1 MSSVQSDIPDELRR
15 MVEGLPK
22 HSDVSV
28 QLTDEV
34 LETVVKSART
44 SEKVDLVSADDRIV
58 SFVDLLGTKFLM
70 QQVSSKEQAQD
81 AYNKL
86 SAIGV
91 LFEEC
96 AEECKKNVPDT
107 KYRIISDSYV
117 ISVPNE
123 PEALDALV
131 FSIGKFQKGCLLEF
145 KALARGGIAI
155 GKMVVGGKYDM
166 MIGKAFVD
174 AHLLEKDIASY
185 PRVVINSDI
194 KIKEM
199 SRIAPIS
206 HDKDGMDYISFL
218 SGLSKQ
224 ELEKARSII
233 LDKKKEKS
241 DPKCL
246 HERQKWEWV
255 QTYID
260 QVNNK
265 HECCC
270 VYKKEV
276 V

>member
-34 LETVVKSART
+34 LEAAVKSART

-70 QQVSSKEQAQD
+70 QQVSGKEQAQD

-96 AEECKKNVPDT
+96 AEECKKSVPDT
-107 KYRIISDSYV
+107 KYCIISDSYV
-117 ISVPNE
+117 ISVPYE
-123 PEALDALV
+123 PEAFDALV
-131 FSIGKFQKGCLLEF
+131 FSIGKFQKECLLEF
-145 KALARGGIAI
+145 KALARGGIAM
-155 GKMVVGGKYDM
+155 GKMVVGGKRDM

-185 PRVVINSDI
+185 PRVVINSD
-194 KIKEM
+194 IKEM

-241 DPKCL
+241 DSKCL

-265 HECCC
+265 RECCC
-270 VYKKEV
+270 VCKKEAV
-276 V
+276 